1 MTENGGGEADEA
13 DEAASSR
20 DFDWWLIAIPIVAI
34 FTIVVVL
41 LFGARI
47 IDPASVHESLT
58 IGHVAITGLVILA
71 ILLVLE
77 IVLLMGGHPDHLE
90 DDEEPAPGPDT
101 PAAREDLPVSQAAPI
116 GEEGEFEALATE
128 DRLKGR
134 EVLEL
139 ARPPKN
145 DVDAG
150 VYATTYV
157 DVDNG
162 HVLRL
167 EEIVARRQ

>member
-1 MTENGGGEADEA
+1 MAENGGEHGQDAQDG
-13 DEAASSR
+13 SSSS
-20 DFDWWLIAIPIVAI
+20 FDWWLVAIPVVAVA
-34 FTIVVVL
+34 TIVTIL

-47 IDPASVHESLT
+47 LSPSAIHESLT
-58 IGHVAITGLVILA
+58 VGHIAIGGVVVLA
-71 ILLVLE
+71 ILFVIE

-90 DDEEPAPGPDT
+90 DEEEPAPGPET
-101 PAAREDLPVSQAAPI
+101 TAAREDIPAQADANPI
-116 GEEGEFEALATE
+116 GEEGDLEALATQ
-128 DRLKGR
+128 DRVEGR
-134 EVLEL
+134 DVLEI

-157 DVDNG
+157 EVDHS

-167 EEIVARRQ
+167 EEIVATRQ